1 MRLAE
6 AKLLLGTVVS
16 VDAVGII
23 LSTVKVEISEPR
35 GLRNLRFFFASFGS
49 GGAGSHSPW
58 PRLQT
63 VASKHLGEAPP
74 RCHKKE
80 GGIRWTPPFAFR
92 AAKLTPVL
100 GVFATCIIAGLPA
113 APGLRLSPGVCF
125 SPSSQVG
132 SSVAS
137 CRPYILS
144 AGSCPSLS

>member
-1 MRLAE
+1 MGFGTCVFFLLPSGQVVLAPTVLGLAFKQWLPSTSERLR
-6 AKLLLGTVVS
+6 
-16 VDAVGII
+16 
-23 LSTVKVEISEPR
+23 P
-35 GLRNLRFFFASFGS
+35 
-49 GGAGSHSPW
+49 GA
-58 PRLQT
+58 T
-63 VASKHLGEAPP
+63 
-74 RCHKKE
+74 KKE